1 MGICVSSSVECLD
14 WKLLSMPLQITRRQH
29 NDCRLYLMS
38 FVAISVHAL
47 KLLSEELFLLAEDEL
62 DRCCL
67 LTEQNSPMKDNLR
80 RN

>member
-1 MGICVSSSVECLD
+1 
-14 WKLLSMPLQITRRQH
+14 
-29 NDCRLYLMS
+29 MS

>member
-29 NDCRLYLMS
+29 DCRLYLMS
-38 FVAISVHAL
+38 FVAIFVHAF

-62 DRCCL
+62 ERCCL
-67 LTEQNSPMKDNLR
+67 LTEQNSLMKDN
-80 RN
+80 